1 MTRVTRAVGF
11 VLAPLGQS
19 VIGWAEGAVSGGM
32 AAESIEFAFHAGRY
46 VVLVVLFDRVHGGSA
61 RHGQYC
67 ISEG

>member
-46 VVLVVLFDRVHGGSA
+46 VVLLDRVHGGSA